1 MIISYVG
8 VVWRKANWELWT
20 EEQEL
25 DGKKEC
31 WELSKV
37 GKKGGLGEMQRELRT
52 QLS

>member
-37 GKKGGLGEMQRELRT
+37 GKKEMQRELRT